1 MPSQRHTRPPR
12 SRAAVPVVPVPA
24 ETLAEIKEGLGKASE
39 ARHADKDR
47 EQIRAAIADAV
58 DRAVSRIAPPA
69 TGKLADV
76 PVWLK
81 VLGAVTGVTLAGL
94 GVVGIVWNFAIA
106 PVNVRLA
113 ALEVAKTETAASLA
127 AIVARLQASDAKVV
141 ELFTRVDTATTI
153 RNQQQQAFTDR
164 LRGLEMSDQ
173 AGAQQI
179 NALAQSLAGLV
190 ARVEE
195 MLRRQERLENR
206 LSGSLPR
213 PGAEEAP
220 AIFTPPE
227 RNI

>member
-1 MPSQRHTRPPR
+1 MPTRATRPKR
-12 SRAAVPVVPVPA
+12 SQAAAPVVPVPTQ
-24 ETLAEIKEGLGKASE
+24 TLDEIKEGLGKASE

-47 EQIRAAIADAV
+47 EQIRLAIADAV
-58 DRAVSRIAPPA
+58 DRAVSRLIPPPA
-69 TGKLADV
+69 GKLADV

-113 ALEVAKTETAASLA
+113 ALELAKTETATSLSA
-127 AIVARLQASDAKVV
+127 LVSRLQASDAKVV
-141 ELFTRVDTATTI
+141 ELFTQVNTATTI
-153 RNQQQQAFTDR
+153 RNQQQQAMTDR
-164 LRGLEMSDQ
+164 LRGLELSDQ
-173 AGAQQI
+173 SGAQQI

-206 LSGSLPR
+206 LSGTMPR
-213 PGAEEAP
+213 PGADDSP
-220 AIFTPPE
+220 AALGPAE
-227 RNI
+227 RRI